1 MISTLI
7 KRGFRS
13 NSIANKKMDLKSFF
27 SLWSFHKKFNKFL
40 VENFTPE
47 KKEEKKTK
55 GKKSISEVNSF
66 HAHVSVNFKAFFCP
80 ETFDRPKVKRYAI
93 DLFTLYLMLTIYK

>member
-1 MISTLI
+1 MINTLI

-40 VENFTPE
+40 VENFTSE
-47 KKEEKKTK
+47 KKEKKH
-55 GKKSISEVNSF
+55 E
-66 HAHVSVNFKAFFCP
+66 
-80 ETFDRPKVKRYAI
+80 R
-93 DLFTLYLMLTIYK
+93 

>member
-27 SLWSFHKKFNKFL
+27 SLWSFQKTFNKR
-40 VENFTPE
+40 
-47 KKEEKKTK
+47 KKTK
-55 GKKSISEVNSF
+55 GKKLINEVNSF
-66 HAHVSVNFKAFFCP
+66 HAHVFVNFKAFFCP
-80 ETFDRPKVKRYAI
+80 ETFDRPIVKRYTI

>member
-27 SLWSFHKKFNKFL
+27 SLWSFQKKFNKFL
-40 VENFTPE
+40 VENFTSE
-47 KKEEKKTK
+47 KKEKK
-55 GKKSISEVNSF
+55 
-66 HAHVSVNFKAFFCP
+66 
-80 ETFDRPKVKRYAI
+80 RKVKN
-93 DLFTLYLMLTIYK
+93 